1 MTMQAVPLQVAK
13 KAIQKAR
20 IVYPGYERDAGAKW
34 PETSLDSAEAKLFA
48 FAALRALD
56 QAGYEVVK
64 KADLNAPRP

>member
-13 KAIQKAR
+13 KAIEKAR
-20 IVYPGYERDAGAKW
+20 IVYPSYECEAGTKW
-34 PETSLDSAEAKLFA
+34 PETHLDPAEAQLFA

-64 KADLNAPRP
+64 KDDLEAK